1 MILETA
7 PSYWSSA
14 HRPIEFVYDHAE
26 GFLFSVTDNGGFA
39 AFRIIGMFSPA
50 PVAGEQIYVA
60 AGTYEGYHT
69 ISSVSGDVITTTT
82 DYIDSDTGSNCSVI
96 YIRLPEVK
104 LYSGYLSGEEYDTEL
119 PITLVATFPTINSPD
134 NDIQFDVSAYVQS
147 IFRIQPPTIGIDT
160 NMFNRYRLYFDGVY
174 HEFYMA
180 LNSSITTAKLNEL
193 YVDTG
198 AYLNAA
204 TTPLVFDCGNTILSY
219 IAGSVVV
226 NAEVTDGS
234 TCAGFNSDFDNDFF
248 QC

>member
-1 MILETA
+1 MILNTA

-14 HRPIEFVYDHAE
+14 HRPIEFVYDHE
-26 GFLFSVTDNGGFA
+26 ERLLVTVLNSGGFA
-39 AFRIIGMFSPA
+39 NFWLASAFDFT
-50 PVAGEQIYVA
+50 PVAGEQIYIDS
-60 AGTYEGYHT
+60 GIYEGIHT
-69 ISSVSGDVITTTT
+69 ITSVSGSFILTETVYT
-82 DYIDSDTGSNCSVI
+82 SNDLTSPNVL

-119 PITLVATFPTINSPD
+119 PITLVATFPTFNSPD

-147 IFRIQPPTIGIDT
+147 IFRIQPPTIGVDT

-193 YVDTG
+193 YVGTG
-198 AYLNAA
+198 AYLNAG
-204 TTPLVFDCGNTILSY
+204 TSPLLFGCGKTLLSY

-226 NAEVTDGS
+226 NAEIEDAA
-234 TCAGFNSDFDNDFF
+234 TCAGFNPDFNNDFF